1 MLHETL
7 DFGEGEVE
15 ISIVD
20 NIIYLKTL
28 RLYTDA
34 IAREMMRYLEKII
47 HTTPRSTIR
56 VWDARSL
63 SSDSFKLTGQ
73 CVQEAVA
80 WSDKIKREKPG
91 SKAYFITTEPLIFGT
106 TRMYTIQADDKDM
119 GFEVIR
125 SIDELPDEIRKKLS
139 LRL

>member
-80 WSDKIKREKPG
+80 WS
-91 SKAYFITTEPLIFGT
+91 
-106 TRMYTIQADDKDM
+106 
-119 GFEVIR
+119 
-125 SIDELPDEIRKKLS
+125 
-139 LRL
+139 